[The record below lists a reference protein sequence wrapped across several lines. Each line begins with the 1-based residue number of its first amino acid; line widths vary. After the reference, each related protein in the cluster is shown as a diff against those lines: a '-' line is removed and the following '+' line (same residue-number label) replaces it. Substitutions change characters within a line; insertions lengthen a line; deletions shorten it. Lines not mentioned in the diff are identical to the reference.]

1 MHCTSRSIFA
11 IICIR
16 LLHQYGFPCTKCT
29 TSIPIWCV
37 YVRVFLSMCW
47 RCPKTLISS
56 ELYVLQHFVL
66 LSFIN
71 INIASCIHHYSLILY
86 QLHVCSLYSWNTCLH
101 KRSITTISSPSN
113 PCHCLSICFGSVCV
127 SIHRMNVTAVFENFS
142 IHLWKIAYTLDPTNG
157 TAIHHT
163 NCSALLTKRQR
174 IPIDTNYPESK
185 MKIKDGR
192 KTFSI
197 SCISFD
203 YNSSTM
209 SLICVGLCS
218 SSFSSSSFSPK
229 FGHMRC
235 TLSGLSSFPSNDNCS
250 SERFCSA

>member
-47 RCPKTLISS
+47 RCPETRISS

-127 SIHRMNVTAVFENFS
+127 
-142 IHLWKIAYTLDPTNG
+142 Y
-157 TAIHHT
+157 
-163 NCSALLTKRQR
+163 
-174 IPIDTNYPESK
+174 
-185 MKIKDGR
+185 
-192 KTFSI
+192 
-197 SCISFD
+197 
-203 YNSSTM
+203 
-209 SLICVGLCS
+209 
-218 SSFSSSSFSPK
+218 
-229 FGHMRC
+229 
-235 TLSGLSSFPSNDNCS
+235 PSNECYRSVWKLFYS
-250 SERFCSA
+250 SLEYRIYFRSHKRHINSPY